1 MSSREEN
8 DILAA
13 RLLWV
18 WGEKAKLLRGVSA
31 PTRGR
36 TAAGIVVT
44 ATLLLLVALALLP
57 DIGWLVRTQWHTL
70 FSPRPATVALREWR
84 LEAVRSPDPAWLRG
98 RLAAVA
104 RQHPDDYLLQL
115 AWTLEQEH
123 PSRVDLRPL
132 LPRFGNRPALLAH
145 ILRYDTA
152 GRVRIQR
159 SEEWAFAPA
168 AERPNPASLTPPSAQ
183 HLRAYEQIAERGER
197 VDPENAY
204 FPLMRAIGLFAARRD
219 KEAMEAIR
227 RASRKPR
234 WDDYL
239 WEEKEARLHLVQVAF
254 GEPLA
259 ISQFLN
265 GYSVPEAHWLSIPSL
280 GRMVRYL
287 AHTLERRGKAQ
298 QAADLRLAMLRCA
311 SRIRSQ
317 SSSSVGSLVALA
329 TASVATAVP
338 SPPRSARET
347 EVQYRERLQRE
358 FLATLRRLG
367 READARWAQQEFHAM
382 EETHALLR
390 EGTSPRQWLRM
401 PLRWVRAWTA
411 NLLWLWLLIGTAL
424 LWGVYAVAARTAL
437 QQGLAP
443 YGVLLVT
450 VSLAGG
456 AVLLSPAAE
465 FPTQVLAVLAYMV
478 QAEGSQPEFV
488 VIPPLLAR
496 VAAAALVSFLLLML
510 GTLVGVWGMLRG
522 AEPNQAL
529 VEGMRR
535 SAPFLIG
542 LLAALYTLSLVHTTR
557 LEGEW
562 QRDLQ
567 AWRQHEGKFYAAQ
580 LGKRWLP

>member
-1 MSSREEN
+1 M
-8 DILAA
+8 L
-13 RLLWV
+13 V
-18 WGEKAKLLRGVSA
+18 RGTAA

-36 TAAGIVVT
+36 TAVGVVVA
-44 ATLLLLVALALLP
+44 ATLLLLAALALLP
-57 DIGWLVRTQWHTL
+57 DTGWLVRTQWHTL
-70 FSPRPATVALREWR
+70 LSSRPATVALREWR
-84 LEAVRSPDPAWLRG
+84 LEAARSPDPAWLRG

-123 PSRVDLRPL
+123 PSRVDLRSL
-132 LPRFGNRPALLAH
+132 LPRFGRRPALLAH

-152 GRVRIQR
+152 GRMRIQR

-183 HLRAYEQIAERGER
+183 HLRAYEQIADLGER
-197 VDPENAY
+197 VDPDNAY
-204 FPLMRAIGLFAARRD
+204 FPLMRAVGLFAARRD
-219 KEAMEAIR
+219 EEAMEAIR

-239 WEEKEARLHLVQVAF
+239 WEEKEARLHLLQVAF
-254 GEPLA
+254 GKQLA

-265 GYSVPEAHWLSIPSL
+265 GYAVIEAHWLSIRSL

-287 AHTLERRGKAQ
+287 AHELEKRGNAQ
-298 QAADLRLAMLRCA
+298 EAADLRLVLLRCT

-317 SSSSVGSLVALA
+317 SSTSVGSLVALS
-329 TASVATAVP
+329 TASVATTV
-338 SPPRSARET
+338 SSSPRSARET

-367 READARWAQQEFHAM
+367 READARWAEWEFRAM

-411 NLLWLWLLIGTAL
+411 NLLWLWLLMGTAL
-424 LWGVYAVAARTAL
+424 LWGVYAMVARTAL

-443 YGVLLVT
+443 YGVLVVT
-450 VSLAGG
+450 VFLAGG

-465 FPTQVLAVLAYMV
+465 FPAQMLAVLAYMV
-478 QAEGSQPEFV
+478 RAEGSQPEFV

-510 GTLVGVWGMLRG
+510 GTLVGIWGILRG
-522 AEPNQAL
+522 GEPNQTL

-542 LLAALYTLSLVHTTR
+542 LLAVLYTLSLVHTAR

-562 QRDLQ
+562 QRYLQ
-567 AWRQHEGKFYAAQ
+567 AWRQHEGKFYAVQ
-580 LGKRWLP
+580 LGKRWVP